1 MFFLRPNFYASIVT
15 IAALIISLC
24 LHEAKAAEEGGRFE
38 LSLPSAILFALKNN
52 PDVQISEAREE
63 QGLYTIEE
71 IRADLY
77 PQAQMSADIGYQ
89 YNDPATGFSPAT
101 GDIRTSTEVSF
112 TIQQILFDGFRTL
125 ESINEQQATNKA
137 LSYDTDVLT
146 RDVILEVVT
155 AYLNILQGQKTLRAQ
170 ERLVD
175 RISDLVS
182 KIELQFEA
190 GAASKTELDYAS
202 SRLLFAES
210 QLTNVKSTLNDSVS
224 ELEAQTGALPKFT
237 TLEPEFLY
245 AQKTNLQSYLNYM
258 FKNNADFKSNEYKK
272 RALEHKFYSEEAAR
286 YPAFNAQ
293 LGGKQTTDDG
303 GAAGSYREFEATVK
317 MSYKIFDGFLL
328 DATQDKIRSQMRELE
343 YTDLTLAKDLRRD
356 VEQLYNQ
363 LESVEENLRI
373 NADEIATNEVLQ
385 ELNRKNF
392 ESGSIDIIEL
402 IEGEERLVD
411 SLSRKYGLV
420 TDIYRNTY
428 ELLLLVGVLDKT
440 YFCKSC
446 E

>member
-1 MFFLRPNFYASIVT
+1 MCTFGVNS
-15 IAALIISLC
+15 
-24 LHEAKAAEEGGRFE
+24 AKAEQAAGFE
-38 LSLPSAILFALKNN
+38 LSLPSAILFALNNN
-52 PDVQISEAREE
+52 PDVQISEEREE
-63 QGLYTIEE
+63 QGYYSIEE

-77 PQAQMSADIGYQ
+77 PQIQMAADIGLQ
-89 YNDPATGFSPAT
+89 YNDPATGFTPST
-101 GDIRTSTEVSF
+101 GNIRTSTEVSF

-125 ESINEQQATNKA
+125 ENINQQHATNKS
-137 LSYDTDVLT
+137 LSYETDVLT

-202 SRLLFAES
+202 SRLLFAQS
-210 QLTNVKSTLNDSVS
+210 QLTNVRSTLNDSIS
-224 ELEAQTGALPKFT
+224 ELESQTGALPEFV

-245 AQKTNLQSYLNYM
+245 AQKTELQSYLNYM
-258 FKNNADFKSNEYKK
+258 FKNNADFKANQYKK
-272 RALEHKFYSEEAAR
+272 RALEHKYYTEEAAR
-286 YPAFNAQ
+286 YPSFNAQ
-293 LGGKQTTDDG
+293 VGGKQTTDDG
-303 GAAGSYREFEATVK
+303 GASGMYREFEASVK
-317 MSYKIFDGFLL
+317 MSYKIFDGHLL
-328 DATQDKIRSQMRELE
+328 DATQDKIMSQMRELE

-356 VEQLYNQ
+356 AEQLYNQ
-363 LESVEENLRI
+363 LESVEDNLRI

-385 ELNRKNF
+385 ALNRKNF

-411 SLSRKYGLV
+411 SLSRKYGFV